1 MKSKKKFLTLC
12 LAIAFVMALAPVLR
26 AQEVEKININKASAV
41 ELRQLKR
48 IGPKIS
54 QRIVEYREK
63 HGPFEIPEDIM
74 KVKGIGTK
82 TFELNKDKITVE

>member
-1 MKSKKKFLTLC
+1 MKQKKKFLTLC
-12 LAIAFVMALAPVLR
+12 LVVSLVMALAQGLW
-26 AQEVEKININKASAV
+26 AQEIEKININKASAV

-63 HGPFEIPEDIM
+63 HGPFEMPEDII
-74 KVKGIGTK
+74 KVKGVGPK
-82 TFELNKDKITVE
+82 TFELNKDRITVE

>member
-1 MKSKKKFLTLC
+1 
-12 LAIAFVMALAPVLR
+12 MALAQGLW
-26 AQEVEKININKASAV
+26 AQEIEKININKASAV

-63 HGPFEIPEDIM
+63 HGPFEMPEDII
-74 KVKGIGTK
+74 KVKGIGPK
-82 TFELNKDKITVE
+82 TFELNKDRITVE